1 MSAFD
6 EDIAADFIL
15 EAQEI
20 LDRLGEQLVALEQS
34 PQDNEQLNAVFRG
47 FHTLKG
53 GAGFLGV
60 HAMVELCHA
69 AEETL
74 GMARSGK
81 AVLQANHFD
90 AAQQSL
96 DWLQAMLDAVSGGTE
111 PQHAPPELIAMF
123 DVDAAPAPAAV
134 AAAPVDA
141 AAAIAAA
148 KSGSDMIDEDEFEAL
163 LDQLHGG
170 AAPGS
175 KPVGAAAAIAAAKS
189 GSDMIDEDE
198 FEALLDQLHGS
209 AAPGAKPVGAAAAI
223 AAAKSGSDMI
233 DEDEFEALLDQ
244 LHGGAAPGAKPVG
257 AAVAA
262 APKPAI
268 PKPAPVVPPRP
279 ASPPRPAAAPAAAAK
294 PAAAEA
300 EQTVR
305 VDTKRLDAIV
315 NLIGELVLS
324 RNRLKT
330 LRTRLKDEE
339 LDRAVS
345 TLDIATARLQS
356 AVMRTRMQPVGKVFS
371 RFPKVARDVARNL
384 KKEVELELVGAE
396 TELDRNL
403 VEALAD
409 PLVHLVRNAID
420 HGIEMPDLRE
430 AQGKQRSGHVR
441 LSAQQE
447 GDYVSIEI
455 QDDGAGIDPEKLRAK
470 AREKGLIDPEAAARL
485 SSEECL
491 HLVFLP
497 GFSTKQEVTDISG
510 RGVGMDVVQSRIRE
524 LSGQIQIQSELG
536 RGSRFL
542 IRVPLT
548 LAILPTLLVQ
558 AGQDIYALPLARVME
573 VLHAPRT
580 SLGWFDG
587 RAVLDRRSHT
597 LPLLDLRQWLDVE
610 PAPSTLMTIVVLQ
623 VGEARF
629 GLVVDQ
635 VRGREEV
642 VIKPLPKALRGLKG
656 YAGATLIGDGRMALI
671 LDVDGLR
678 NSQG

>member
-1 MSAFD
+1 MGAIAD
-6 EDIAADFIL
+6 DIAADFII

-20 LDRLGEQLVALEQS
+20 LDRLGEQLVSLEQAPRDS
-34 PQDNEQLNAVFRG
+34 DQLNAVFRG
-47 FHTLKG
+47 YHTLKG
-53 GAGFLGV
+53 GAGFLGIT
-60 HAMVELCHA
+60 AMVELCHA
-69 AEETL
+69 AEEAL
-74 GMARSGK
+74 GLARSGQ
-81 AVLQANHFD
+81 AALQPHHFD

-96 DWLQAMLDAVSGGTE
+96 DYLQAMLDAVSAGEE
-111 PQHAPPELIAMF
+111 PGHAPPDLVAQF
-123 DVDAAPAPAAV
+123 DVGSAPTHAAGTIAGNGDPDLISDDEFEALLDQLHGGGAPTAVPAKA
-134 AAAPVDA
+134 DD
-141 AAAIAAA
+141 
-148 KSGSDMIDEDEFEAL
+148 GLMGEDEFEAL

-170 AAPGS
+170 AVPGS
-175 KPVGAAAAIAAAKS
+175 NGLA
-189 GSDMIDEDE
+189 DTET
-198 FEALLDQLHGS
+198 
-209 AAPGAKPVGAAAAI
+209 APRGDLP
-223 AAAKSGSDMI
+223 
-233 DEDEFEALLDQ
+233 
-244 LHGGAAPGAKPVG
+244 PRR
-257 AAVAA
+257 AVAA
-262 APKPAI
+262 PA
-268 PKPAPVVPPRP
+268 PRP
-279 ASPPRPAAAPAAAAK
+279 AK
-294 PAAAEA
+294 PLAEA

-305 VDTKRLDAIV
+305 VDTRRLDAIV

-330 LRTRLKDEE
+330 LRVRLRDEE

-371 RFPKVARDVARNL
+371 RFPKVARDVARSL
-384 KKEVELELVGAE
+384 SKEVELELVGAE

-420 HGIEMPDLRE
+420 HGVEAPELRE
-430 AQGKQRSGHVR
+430 AQGKPRSGHVR

-447 GDYVSIEI
+447 GDYVSIEV

-485 SSEECL
+485 TSEECL

-497 GFSTKQEVTDISG
+497 GFSTKQQVTDISG

-536 RGSRFL
+536 RGSRFM

-558 AGQDIYALPLARVME
+558 AGEDVYALPLARVLE
-573 VLHAPRT
+573 VLHAPAT

-597 LPLLDLRQWLDVE
+597 LALVDLRQWLDVA
-610 PAPSTLMTIVVLQ
+610 PAPSQLLTIVVLQ
-623 VGEARF
+623 AGEARF

-642 VIKPLPKALRGLKG
+642 VIKPLPKALRGLRG

-678 NSQG
+678 TPQD

>member
-1 MSAFD
+1 MSAVSD
-6 EDIAADFIL
+6 DITADFII

-20 LDRLGEQLVALEQS
+20 LDRLGEQLVSLEQA
-34 PQDNEQLNAVFRG
+34 PQDGEQLNAVFRG
-47 FHTLKG
+47 YHTLKG

-60 HAMVELCHA
+60 TAMVELCHA
-69 AEETL
+69 AEEAL
-74 GMARSGK
+74 GAARAGQ
-81 AVLQANHFD
+81 AVLQAHHFD

-96 DWLQAMLDAVSGGTE
+96 DYLQSMLDAVSSGTE
-111 PQHAPPELIAMF
+111 PGYAPPDLIAQF
-123 DVDAAPAPAAV
+123 DVHGGTAAAPV
-134 AAAPVDA
+134 AAAPA
-141 AAAIAAA
+141 A
-148 KSGSDMIDEDEFEAL
+148 GSSDLITDDEFEAL

-170 AAPGS
+170 NAPTAVA
-175 KPVGAAAAIAAAKS
+175 PAKKADDGLIS
-189 GSDMIDEDE
+189 
-198 FEALLDQLHGS
+198 
-209 AAPGAKPVGAAAAI
+209 
-223 AAAKSGSDMI
+223 
-233 DEDEFEALLDQ
+233 EDEFEALLDQ
-244 LHGGAAPGAKPVG
+244 LHGGAAPGARP
-257 AAVAA
+257 AA
-262 APKPAI
+262 AP
-268 PKPAPVVPPRP
+268 APL
-279 ASPPRPAAAPAAAAK
+279 AAPRPAAAPAPAPKPAAK
-294 PAAAEA
+294 PLAEA
-300 EQTVR
+300 EHTVR

-330 LRTRLKDEE
+330 LRARLRDEE

-371 RFPKVARDVARNL
+371 RFPKVARDVARSL
-384 KKEVELELVGAE
+384 KKEVDLELIGAE

-420 HGIEMPDLRE
+420 HGVEMPDLRE
-430 AQGKQRSGHVR
+430 AQGKPRMGHVR

-447 GDYVSIEI
+447 GDYVSIEV

-497 GFSTKQEVTDISG
+497 GFSTKQQVTDISG

-558 AGQDIYALPLARVME
+558 AGEDVYALPLARVME
-573 VLHAPRT
+573 VLHAPGT

-597 LPLLDLRQWLDVE
+597 LPLVDLRQWLDVT
-610 PAPSTLMTIVVLQ
+610 PATSTLLTIVVLQ
-623 VGEARF
+623 AGEARF

-642 VIKPLPKALRGLKG
+642 VIKPLPKALRGLRG

-678 NSQG
+678 

>member
-1 MSAFD
+1 MSAVSD
-6 EDIAADFIL
+6 DITADFII

-20 LDRLGEQLVALEQS
+20 LDRLGEQLVSLEQA
-34 PQDNEQLNAVFRG
+34 PQDTEQLNAVFRG
-47 FHTLKG
+47 YHTLKG

-60 HAMVELCHA
+60 TAMVELCHA
-69 AEETL
+69 AEEAL
-74 GMARSGK
+74 GAARAGQ
-81 AVLQANHFD
+81 AMLQAHHFD

-96 DWLQAMLDAVSGGTE
+96 DYLQSMLDAVSSGTE
-111 PQHAPPELIAMF
+111 PGYAPPDLIAQF
-123 DVDAAPAPAAV
+123 DVHGGAVTAPA
-134 AAAPVDA
+134 AAAPVA
-141 AAAIAAA
+141 G
-148 KSGSDMIDEDEFEAL
+148 GSDLITDDEFEAL

-170 AAPGS
+170 NAPTAVA
-175 KPVGAAAAIAAAKS
+175 PAKKADDGLIS
-189 GSDMIDEDE
+189 
-198 FEALLDQLHGS
+198 
-209 AAPGAKPVGAAAAI
+209 
-223 AAAKSGSDMI
+223 
-233 DEDEFEALLDQ
+233 EDEFEALLDQ
-244 LHGGAAPGAKPVG
+244 LHGGAAPGAKP
-257 AAVAA
+257 AAAA
-262 APKPAI
+262 AP
-268 PKPAPVVPPRP
+268 API
-279 ASPPRPAAAPAAAAK
+279 AAPRPAAAPAPAAK
-294 PAAAEA
+294 PAAKPLAEA
-300 EQTVR
+300 EHTVR

-330 LRTRLKDEE
+330 LRARLRDEE

-371 RFPKVARDVARNL
+371 RFPKVARDVARSL
-384 KKEVELELVGAE
+384 KKEVDLELIGAE

-420 HGIEMPDLRE
+420 HGVEMPDLRE
-430 AQGKQRSGHVR
+430 AQGKPRMGHVR

-447 GDYVSIEI
+447 GDYVSIEV

-497 GFSTKQEVTDISG
+497 GFSTKQQVTDISG

-558 AGQDIYALPLARVME
+558 AGEDVYALPLARVME

-597 LPLLDLRQWLDVE
+597 LPLVDLRQWLDVT
-610 PAPSTLMTIVVLQ
+610 PAASTLLTIVVLQ
-623 VGEARF
+623 AGEARF

-642 VIKPLPKALRGLKG
+642 VIKPLPKALRGLRG

-678 NSQG
+678 SPHD

>member
-1 MSAFD
+1 MSAVSD
-6 EDIAADFIL
+6 DITADFII

-20 LDRLGEQLVALEQS
+20 LDRLGEQLVSLEQA
-34 PQDNEQLNAVFRG
+34 PQDSDQLNAVFRG
-47 FHTLKG
+47 YHTLKG

-60 HAMVELCHA
+60 TAMVELCHA
-69 AEETL
+69 AEEAL
-74 GMARSGK
+74 GAARAGQ
-81 AVLQANHFD
+81 AVLQAHHFD

-96 DWLQAMLDAVSGGTE
+96 DYLQSMLDAVSSGTE
-111 PQHAPPELIAMF
+111 PGYAPPDLIAQF
-123 DVDAAPAPAAV
+123 DVHGGAVAAPAA
-134 AAAPVDA
+134 AAAPTA
-141 AAAIAAA
+141 G
-148 KSGSDMIDEDEFEAL
+148 GSDLITDDEFEAL

-170 AAPGS
+170 NAPTAVA
-175 KPVGAAAAIAAAKS
+175 PAKKADDGLIS
-189 GSDMIDEDE
+189 
-198 FEALLDQLHGS
+198 
-209 AAPGAKPVGAAAAI
+209 
-223 AAAKSGSDMI
+223 
-233 DEDEFEALLDQ
+233 EDEFEALLDQ
-244 LHGGAAPGAKPVG
+244 LHGGAAPGAKP
-257 AAVAA
+257 AAVVAPAPIA
-262 APKPAI
+262 APRPVAA
-268 PKPAPVVPPRP
+268 PAPV
-279 ASPPRPAAAPAAAAK
+279 AK
-294 PAAAEA
+294 PAAKPLAEA
-300 EQTVR
+300 EHTVR

-330 LRTRLKDEE
+330 LRARLRDEE

-371 RFPKVARDVARNL
+371 RFPKVARDVARSL
-384 KKEVELELVGAE
+384 KKEVDLELIGAE

-420 HGIEMPDLRE
+420 HGVEMPDLRE
-430 AQGKQRSGHVR
+430 AQGKPRMGHVR

-447 GDYVSIEI
+447 GDYVSIEV

-497 GFSTKQEVTDISG
+497 GFSTKQQVTDISG

-558 AGQDIYALPLARVME
+558 AGEDVYALPLARVME

-597 LPLLDLRQWLDVE
+597 LPLVDLRQWLDVT
-610 PAPSTLMTIVVLQ
+610 PAASPLLTIVVLQ
-623 VGEARF
+623 AGEARF

-642 VIKPLPKALRGLKG
+642 VIKPLPKALRGLRG

-678 NSQG
+678 

>member
-1 MSAFD
+1 MSAVSD
-6 EDIAADFIL
+6 DITADFII

-20 LDRLGEQLVALEQS
+20 LDRLGEQLVSLEQA
-34 PQDNEQLNAVFRG
+34 PQDSDQLNAVFRG
-47 FHTLKG
+47 YHTLKG

-60 HAMVELCHA
+60 TAMVELCHA
-69 AEETL
+69 AEEAL
-74 GMARSGK
+74 GAARAGQ
-81 AVLQANHFD
+81 AVLQAHHFD

-96 DWLQAMLDAVSGGTE
+96 DYLQSMLDAVSSGTE
-111 PQHAPPELIAMF
+111 PGYAPPDLIAQF
-123 DVDAAPAPAAV
+123 DVHGGAVAAPA
-134 AAAPVDA
+134 AAAPTA
-141 AAAIAAA
+141 G
-148 KSGSDMIDEDEFEAL
+148 GSDLITDDEFEALLDQLHGGNAPTAVAPAKKADDGLISEDEFEAL

-170 AAPGS
+170 AAPGT
-175 KPVGAAAAIAAAKS
+175 KPAAVVAPAPIAA
-189 GSDMIDEDE
+189 
-198 FEALLDQLHGS
+198 
-209 AAPGAKPVGAAAAI
+209 
-223 AAAKSGSDMI
+223 
-233 DEDEFEALLDQ
+233 
-244 LHGGAAPGAKPVG
+244 
-257 AAVAA
+257 
-262 APKPAI
+262 
-268 PKPAPVVPPRP
+268 PRP
-279 ASPPRPAAAPAAAAK
+279 VAAPAPAAK
-294 PAAAEA
+294 PAAKPLAEA
-300 EQTVR
+300 EHTVR

-330 LRTRLKDEE
+330 LRARLRDEE

-371 RFPKVARDVARNL
+371 RFPKVARDVARSL
-384 KKEVELELVGAE
+384 KKEVDLELIGAE

-420 HGIEMPDLRE
+420 HGVEMPDLRE
-430 AQGKQRSGHVR
+430 AQGKPRMGHVR

-447 GDYVSIEI
+447 GDYVSIEV

-497 GFSTKQEVTDISG
+497 GFSTKQQVTDISG

-558 AGQDIYALPLARVME
+558 AGEDVYALPLARVME

-597 LPLLDLRQWLDVE
+597 LPLVDLRQWLDVT
-610 PAPSTLMTIVVLQ
+610 PAASPLLTIVVLQ
-623 VGEARF
+623 AGEARF

-642 VIKPLPKALRGLKG
+642 VIKPLPKALRGLRG

-678 NSQG
+678 

>member
-1 MSAFD
+1 MSAVAD
-6 EDIAADFIL
+6 DITADFII

-20 LDRLGEQLVALEQS
+20 LDRLGEQLVSLEQA
-34 PQDNEQLNAVFRG
+34 PQDNDQLNAVFRG
-47 FHTLKG
+47 YHTLKG
-53 GAGFLGV
+53 GAGFLGIT
-60 HAMVELCHA
+60 AMVELCHA
-69 AEETL
+69 AEEAL
-74 GMARSGK
+74 GAARAGQ
-81 AVLQANHFD
+81 AVLQAHHFD

-96 DWLQAMLDAVSGGTE
+96 DYLQSMLDAVSAGTE
-111 PQHAPPELIAMF
+111 PGYAPPELIAQF
-123 DVDAAPAPAAV
+123 DVHGGASPASN
-134 AAAPVDA
+134 A
-141 AAAIAAA
+141 AAAATPAAA
-148 KSGSDMIDEDEFEAL
+148 GSDLITDDEFEALLDQLHGGSAPTAVAPPKKADDGLISEDEFEAL

-170 AAPGS
+170 A
-175 KPVGAAAAIAAAKS
+175 V
-189 GSDMIDEDE
+189 
-198 FEALLDQLHGS
+198 
-209 AAPGAKPVGAAAAI
+209 PGAKPV
-223 AAAKSGSDMI
+223 
-233 DEDEFEALLDQ
+233 
-244 LHGGAAPGAKPVG
+244 
-257 AAVAA
+257 
-262 APKPAI
+262 
-268 PKPAPVVPPRP
+268 
-279 ASPPRPAAAPAAAAK
+279 AAAPAPAPAPRAAAK
-294 PAAAEA
+294 PAANKPVAEA
-300 EQTVR
+300 EHTVR

-330 LRTRLKDEE
+330 LRTRLRDEE

-371 RFPKVARDVARNL
+371 RFPKVARDVARSL
-384 KKEVELELVGAE
+384 QKEVDLELIGAE

-420 HGIEMPDLRE
+420 HGVEMPDLRE
-430 AQGKQRSGHVR
+430 AQGKPRMGHVR

-447 GDYVSIEI
+447 GDYVSIEV

-497 GFSTKQEVTDISG
+497 GFSTKQQVTDISG

-558 AGQDIYALPLARVME
+558 AGEDIYALPLARVME

-597 LPLLDLRQWLDVE
+597 LPLVDLRQWLDVT
-610 PAPSTLMTIVVLQ
+610 PAASPLLTIVVLQ
-623 VGEARF
+623 AGEARF

-642 VIKPLPKALRGLKG
+642 VIKPLPKALRGLRG

-678 NSQG
+678 

>member
-1 MSAFD
+1 MSAVSD
-6 EDIAADFIL
+6 DITADFII

-20 LDRLGEQLVALEQS
+20 LDRLGEQLVSLEQA
-34 PQDNEQLNAVFRG
+34 PQDADQLNAVFRG
-47 FHTLKG
+47 YHTLKG
-53 GAGFLGV
+53 GAGFLGIT
-60 HAMVELCHA
+60 AMVELCHA
-69 AEETL
+69 AEEAL
-74 GMARSGK
+74 GAVRAGQ
-81 AVLQANHFD
+81 AVLQPHHFD

-96 DWLQAMLDAVSGGTE
+96 DYLQSMLDAVSSGNE
-111 PQHAPPELIAMF
+111 PGYAPPDLIAQF
-123 DVDAAPAPAAV
+123 DVHGAAAPAAAAPAAPAPAAG
-134 AAAPVDA
+134 DL
-141 AAAIAAA
+141 IT
-148 KSGSDMIDEDEFEAL
+148 D
-163 LDQLHGG
+163 
-170 AAPGS
+170 
-175 KPVGAAAAIAAAKS
+175 
-189 GSDMIDEDE
+189 DE

-209 AAPGAKPVGAAAAI
+209 NAPTAVATPAKADDGLI
-223 AAAKSGSDMI
+223 S
-233 DEDEFEALLDQ
+233 EDEFEALLDQ
-244 LHGGAAPGAKPVG
+244 LHGGAAPGAKPV
-257 AAVAA
+257 AA
-262 APKPAI
+262 
-268 PKPAPVVPPRP
+268 
-279 ASPPRPAAAPAAAAK
+279 PAAAPALPAPRPAAAAAK
-294 PAAAEA
+294 PAANKPVAEA
-300 EQTVR
+300 EHTVR

-330 LRTRLKDEE
+330 LRARLRDEE

-371 RFPKVARDVARNL
+371 RFPKVARDVARSL
-384 KKEVELELVGAE
+384 KKEVDLELVGAE

-420 HGIEMPDLRE
+420 HGVEMPDLRE
-430 AQGKQRSGHVR
+430 AQGKPRMGHVR

-447 GDYVSIEI
+447 GDYVSIEV

-497 GFSTKQEVTDISG
+497 GFSTKQQVTDISG

-558 AGQDIYALPLARVME
+558 AGEDVYALPLARVME

-597 LPLLDLRQWLDVE
+597 LPLVDLRQWLDVT
-610 PAPSTLMTIVVLQ
+610 PAASALLTIVVLQ
-623 VGEARF
+623 AGEARF

-642 VIKPLPKALRGLKG
+642 VIKPLPKALRGLRG
-656 YAGATLIGDGRMALI
+656 YAGATLIG
-671 LDVDGLR
+671 
-678 NSQG
+678 

>member
-1 MSAFD
+1 MSAFAD
-6 EDIAADFIL
+6 DIAADFIL

-20 LDRLGEQLVALEQS
+20 LDRLGEQLVTLEQS
-34 PQDNEQLNAVFRG
+34 PQDADQLNAVFRG

-53 GAGFLGV
+53 GAGFL
-60 HAMVELCHA
+60 AITPMVELCHA
-69 AEETL
+69 AEEAL
-74 GMARSGK
+74 GTARAGK
-81 AVLQANHFD
+81 AELQAQHFD

-96 DWLQAMLDAVSGGTE
+96 DWLQSMLDAVSSGTD
-111 PQHAPPELIAMF
+111 PVHAPPALIAQF
-123 DVDAAPAPAAV
+123 DMDTAPAQV
-134 AAAPVDA
+134 AAPVA
-141 AAAIAAA
+141 LPA
-148 KSGSDMIDEDEFEAL
+148 SDDGLIN
-163 LDQLHGG
+163 
-170 AAPGS
+170 
-175 KPVGAAAAIAAAKS
+175 
-189 GSDMIDEDE
+189 EDE

-209 AAPGAKPVGAAAAI
+209 AAPGATPTKPADDLI
-223 AAAKSGSDMI
+223 S
-233 DEDEFEALLDQ
+233 EDEFEALLDT
-244 LHGGAAPGAKPVG
+244 LHGGAAPGAKT
-257 AAVAA
+257 
-262 APKPAI
+262 
-268 PKPAPVVPPRP
+268 
-279 ASPPRPAAAPAAAAK
+279 PAAAPAPRAPSPPAPPRPAPTAPKPVAAK
-294 PAAAEA
+294 AAEP
-300 EQTVR
+300 EHTVR

-315 NLIGELVLS
+315 NLIGELVLA

-371 RFPKVARDVARNL
+371 RFPKVARDVARSL
-384 KKEVELELVGAE
+384 QKEVDLELVGAD

-420 HGIEMPDLRE
+420 HGVEAPDLRE
-430 AQGKQRSGHVR
+430 AQGKPRMGRVR

-447 GDYVSIEI
+447 GDYVSIEV
-455 QDDGAGIDPEKLRAK
+455 QDDGAGIDPERLRAK
-470 AREKGLIDPEAAARL
+470 ARDKGLIDPEAAARL
-485 SSEECL
+485 TSEECL

-497 GFSTKQEVTDISG
+497 GFSTKQQVTDISG

-558 AGQDIYALPLARVME
+558 AGEDVYALPLARVME
-573 VLHAPRT
+573 VLHAPAT

-587 RAVLDRRSHT
+587 RAVLDRKTHT
-597 LPLLDLRQWLDVE
+597 LALIDLRNWLGVT
-610 PAPSTLMTIVVLQ
+610 PAPSTLLTIVVLQ
-623 VGEARF
+623 MGETRF

-642 VIKPLPKALRGLKG
+642 VIKPLPRALRGLNG

-678 NSQG
+678 GGQD

>member
-1 MSAFD
+1 MSAVPD
-6 EDIAADFIL
+6 DIAADFIL

-20 LDRLGEQLVALEQS
+20 LDRLGEQLVSLEQS
-34 PQDNEQLNAVFRG
+34 PQDTDQLNAVFRG

-53 GAGFLGV
+53 GAGFLGIQ
-60 HAMVELCHA
+60 AMVELCHA

-74 GMARSGK
+74 GMARSGQ
-81 AVLQANHFD
+81 ATLQAHHFD
-90 AAQQSL
+90 AGQQSL
-96 DWLQAMLDAVSGGTE
+96 DYLQSMLDSVSAGTE
-111 PQHAPPELIAMF
+111 PGYAPPELIAQF
-123 DVDAAPAPAAV
+123 DVNGPATPAPVAAPAGNGEL
-134 AAAPVDA
+134 
-141 AAAIAAA
+141 IT
-148 KSGSDMIDEDEFEAL
+148 EDEFEAL

-170 AAPGS
+170 AAPTAVA
-175 KPVGAAAAIAAAKS
+175 KAADGLI
-189 GSDMIDEDE
+189 G
-198 FEALLDQLHGS
+198 
-209 AAPGAKPVGAAAAI
+209 
-223 AAAKSGSDMI
+223 
-233 DEDEFEALLDQ
+233 EDEFEALLDQ
-244 LHGGAAPGAKPVG
+244 LHGGAAPGAQPV

-262 APKPAI
+262 
-268 PKPAPVVPPRP
+268 PAPRAP
-279 ASPPRPAAAPAAAAK
+279 AAPAPAAAK
-294 PAAAEA
+294 PAANKPVAEA
-300 EQTVR
+300 EHTVR

-330 LRTRLKDEE
+330 LRARLHDEE

-371 RFPKVARDVARNL
+371 RFPKVARDVARSL
-384 KKEVELELVGAE
+384 KKEVDLELVGAE

-420 HGIEMPDLRE
+420 HGVEMPDLRE
-430 AQGKQRSGHVR
+430 AQGKPRGGHVR

-447 GDYVSIEI
+447 GDYVSIEV
-455 QDDGAGIDPEKLRAK
+455 QDDGAGIDPERLRAK

-485 SSEECL
+485 TSEECL

-497 GFSTKQEVTDISG
+497 GFSTKQQVTDISG

-536 RGSRFL
+536 RGSRFM

-558 AGQDIYALPLARVME
+558 AGEDVYALPLARVME
-573 VLHAPRT
+573 VLHAPNT

-587 RAVLDRRSHT
+587 RAVLDRKSHT
-597 LPLLDLRQWLDVE
+597 LPLVDLRHWLEVDPV
-610 PAPSTLMTIVVLQ
+610 PSPLLTIVVLQ
-623 VGEARF
+623 AGEARF

-642 VIKPLPKALRGLKG
+642 VIKPLPKALRGLRG
-656 YAGATLIGDGRMALI
+656 YAGATLIGDGRMSLI

-678 NSQG
+678 

>member
-1 MSAFD
+1 MSAVPD
-6 EDIAADFIL
+6 DIAADFIL

-20 LDRLGEQLVALEQS
+20 LDRLGEQLVSLEQS
-34 PQDNEQLNAVFRG
+34 PQDSDQLNAVFRG

-53 GAGFLGV
+53 GAGFLGIQ
-60 HAMVELCHA
+60 AMVELCHA

-81 AVLQANHFD
+81 ATLQAHHFD

-96 DWLQAMLDAVSGGTE
+96 DYLQSMLDSVSAGTE
-111 PQHAPPELIAMF
+111 PGYAPPELIAQF
-123 DVDAAPAPAAV
+123 DVNGPATPAAAAAPATGELISEDEFEALLDTLHGGAAPAAV
-134 AAAPVDA
+134 ARKADDGL
-141 AAAIAAA
+141 I
-148 KSGSDMIDEDEFEAL
+148 GEDEFEAL

-170 AAPGS
+170 A
-175 KPVGAAAAIAAAKS
+175 V
-189 GSDMIDEDE
+189 
-198 FEALLDQLHGS
+198 
-209 AAPGAKPVGAAAAI
+209 PGAKP
-223 AAAKSGSDMI
+223 
-233 DEDEFEALLDQ
+233 
-244 LHGGAAPGAKPVG
+244 
-257 AAVAA
+257 AVAA
-262 APKPAI
+262 AP
-268 PKPAPVVPPRP
+268 PPR
-279 ASPPRPAAAPAAAAK
+279 APAAPPAK
-294 PAAAEA
+294 PAANKPVAEA
-300 EQTVR
+300 EHTVR

-330 LRTRLKDEE
+330 LRARLHDEE

-420 HGIEMPDLRE
+420 HGVETPDLRE
-430 AQGKQRSGHVR
+430 AQGKPRSGHVR

-447 GDYVSIEI
+447 GDYVSIEV
-455 QDDGAGIDPEKLRAK
+455 QDDGAGIDPERLRQK

-485 SSEECL
+485 TSEECL

-536 RGSRFL
+536 RGSRFM

-558 AGQDIYALPLARVME
+558 AGEDVYALPLARVME
-573 VLHAPRT
+573 VLHAPNT

-587 RAVLDRRSHT
+587 RAVLDRKSHT
-597 LPLLDLRQWLDVE
+597 LPLVDLRHWLAVA
-610 PAPSTLMTIVVLQ
+610 PAASSLLTIVVLQ
-623 VGEARF
+623 AGEARF

-642 VIKPLPKALRGLKG
+642 VIKPLPKALRGLRG
-656 YAGATLIGDGRMALI
+656 YAGATLIGDGRMSLI

-678 NSQG
+678 

>member
-1 MSAFD
+1 MSAVSD
-6 EDIAADFIL
+6 DITADFII

-20 LDRLGEQLVALEQS
+20 LDRLGEQLVSLEQA
-34 PQDNEQLNAVFRG
+34 PQDGEQLNAVFRG
-47 FHTLKG
+47 YHTLKG

-60 HAMVELCHA
+60 TAMVELCHA
-69 AEETL
+69 AEEAL
-74 GMARSGK
+74 GAARAGQ
-81 AVLQANHFD
+81 AVLQAHHFD

-96 DWLQAMLDAVSGGTE
+96 DYLQSMLDAVSSGTE
-111 PQHAPPELIAMF
+111 PGYAPPDLIAQF
-123 DVDAAPAPAAV
+123 DVNGGTAAAPV
-134 AAAPVDA
+134 AAAPA
-141 AAAIAAA
+141 A
-148 KSGSDMIDEDEFEAL
+148 GSSDLITDDEFEAL

-170 AAPGS
+170 NAPTAVA
-175 KPVGAAAAIAAAKS
+175 PAKKADDGLIS
-189 GSDMIDEDE
+189 
-198 FEALLDQLHGS
+198 
-209 AAPGAKPVGAAAAI
+209 
-223 AAAKSGSDMI
+223 
-233 DEDEFEALLDQ
+233 EDEFEALLDQ
-244 LHGGAAPGAKPVG
+244 LHGGAAPGAKP
-257 AAVAA
+257 AA
-262 APKPAI
+262 ALA
-268 PKPAPVVPPRP
+268 PAPL
-279 ASPPRPAAAPAAAAK
+279 AAPRPAAAPPPAPKPAAK
-294 PAAAEA
+294 PLAEA
-300 EQTVR
+300 EHTVR

-330 LRTRLKDEE
+330 LRARLRDEE

-371 RFPKVARDVARNL
+371 RFPKVARDVARSL
-384 KKEVELELVGAE
+384 KKEVDLELIGAE

-420 HGIEMPDLRE
+420 HGVEMPDLRE
-430 AQGKQRSGHVR
+430 AQGKPRMGHVR

-447 GDYVSIEI
+447 GDYVSIEV

-497 GFSTKQEVTDISG
+497 GFSTKQQVTDISG

-558 AGQDIYALPLARVME
+558 AGEDVYALPLARVME
-573 VLHAPRT
+573 VLHAPGT

-597 LPLLDLRQWLDVE
+597 LPLVDLRQWLDVT
-610 PAPSTLMTIVVLQ
+610 PATSTLLTIVVLQ
-623 VGEARF
+623 AGEARF

-642 VIKPLPKALRGLKG
+642 VIKPLPKALRGLRG

-678 NSQG
+678 

>member
-1 MSAFD
+1 MSAVSD
-6 EDIAADFIL
+6 DITADFII

-20 LDRLGEQLVALEQS
+20 LDRLGEQLVSLEQA
-34 PQDNEQLNAVFRG
+34 PQDTEQLNAVFRG
-47 FHTLKG
+47 YHTLKG

-60 HAMVELCHA
+60 TAMVELCHA
-69 AEETL
+69 AEEAL
-74 GMARSGK
+74 GIARAGQ
-81 AVLQANHFD
+81 AVLQAHHFD

-96 DWLQAMLDAVSGGTE
+96 DYLQSMLDAVSSGTE
-111 PQHAPPELIAMF
+111 PGYAPPDLIAQF
-123 DVDAAPAPAAV
+123 DMNGGTAAPVAAAAPAAA
-134 AAAPVDA
+134 
-141 AAAIAAA
+141 
-148 KSGSDMIDEDEFEAL
+148 GSDLITDDEFEAL

-170 AAPGS
+170 NAPTA
-175 KPVGAAAAIAAAKS
+175 V
-189 GSDMIDEDE
+189 
-198 FEALLDQLHGS
+198 
-209 AAPGAKPVGAAAAI
+209 APARKADDGLI
-223 AAAKSGSDMI
+223 S
-233 DEDEFEALLDQ
+233 EDEFEALLDQ
-244 LHGGAAPGAKPVG
+244 LHGGAAPGAKP
-257 AAVAA
+257 AATV
-262 APKPAI
+262 
-268 PKPAPVVPPRP
+268 
-279 ASPPRPAAAPAAAAK
+279 AAAPAAAPRPAPAPAPAAK
-294 PAAAEA
+294 PAAKPMAEA
-300 EQTVR
+300 EHTVR

-330 LRTRLKDEE
+330 LRARLRDEE

-356 AVMRTRMQPVGKVFS
+356 AVLRTRMQPVGKVFS
-371 RFPKVARDVARNL
+371 RFPKVARDVARSL
-384 KKEVELELVGAE
+384 KKEVDLELVGAE

-420 HGIEMPDLRE
+420 HGVEMPDLRE
-430 AQGKQRSGHVR
+430 AQGKPRMGHVR

-447 GDYVSIEI
+447 GDYVSIEV

-497 GFSTKQEVTDISG
+497 GFSTKQQVTDISG

-558 AGQDIYALPLARVME
+558 AGEDVYALPLARVME

-597 LPLLDLRQWLDVE
+597 LPLVDLRQWLDVT
-610 PAPSTLMTIVVLQ
+610 PAASTLLTIVVLQ
-623 VGEARF
+623 AGEARF

-642 VIKPLPKALRGLKG
+642 VIKPLPKALRGLRG

-671 LDVDGLR
+671 LDVDGIR
-678 NSQG
+678 

>member
-1 MSAFD
+1 MSAVSD
-6 EDIAADFIL
+6 DITADFII

-20 LDRLGEQLVALEQS
+20 LDRLGEQLVSLEQA
-34 PQDNEQLNAVFRG
+34 PQDGDQLNAVFRG
-47 FHTLKG
+47 YHTLKG

-60 HAMVELCHA
+60 TAMVELCHA
-69 AEETL
+69 AEEAL
-74 GMARSGK
+74 GAARAGQ
-81 AVLQANHFD
+81 AVLQAHHFD

-96 DWLQAMLDAVSGGTE
+96 DYLQSMLDAVSSGTE
-111 PQHAPPELIAMF
+111 PGYAPPELIAQF
-123 DVDAAPAPAAV
+123 DVHGGATAPAAAAAPATGGSDLITDDEFEALLDQLHGGNAPTAV
-134 AAAPVDA
+134 AP
-141 AAAIAAA
+141 A
-148 KSGSDMIDEDEFEAL
+148 KKADDGLISEDEFEAL

-170 AAPGS
+170 AAPGT
-175 KPVGAAAAIAAAKS
+175 KPVAAVP
-189 GSDMIDEDE
+189 
-198 FEALLDQLHGS
+198 
-209 AAPGAKPVGAAAAI
+209 AAP
-223 AAAKSGSDMI
+223 
-233 DEDEFEALLDQ
+233 
-244 LHGGAAPGAKPVG
+244 
-257 AAVAA
+257 
-262 APKPAI
+262 PA
-268 PKPAPVVPPRP
+268 
-279 ASPPRPAAAPAAAAK
+279 PRPAAPAPAPAAKPPAK
-294 PAAAEA
+294 PLAEA
-300 EQTVR
+300 EHTVR

-330 LRTRLKDEE
+330 LRARLRDEE

-371 RFPKVARDVARNL
+371 RFPKVARDVARSL
-384 KKEVELELVGAE
+384 KKEVDLELIGAE

-420 HGIEMPDLRE
+420 HGVETPELRE
-430 AQGKQRSGHVR
+430 AQGKPRMGHVR

-447 GDYVSIEI
+447 GDYVSIEV

-497 GFSTKQEVTDISG
+497 GFSTKQQVTDISG

-558 AGQDIYALPLARVME
+558 AGEDVYALPLARVME

-597 LPLLDLRQWLDVE
+597 LALVDLRQWLDVT
-610 PAPSTLMTIVVLQ
+610 PAASPLLTIVVLQ
-623 VGEARF
+623 AGEARF

-642 VIKPLPKALRGLKG
+642 VIKPLPKALRGLAG

-678 NSQG
+678 

>member
-1 MSAFD
+1 MSAFAD
-6 EDIAADFIL
+6 DIAADFIL

-20 LDRLGEQLVALEQS
+20 LDRLGEQLVTLEQAPHDS
-34 PQDNEQLNAVFRG
+34 EQLNAVFRG

-53 GAGFLGV
+53 GAGFLAI
-60 HAMVELCHA
+60 HPMVELCHA

-74 GMARSGK
+74 GMARAGK
-81 AVLQANHFD
+81 AELLAHHFD

-96 DWLQAMLDAVSGGTE
+96 DWLQAMLDAVSSGTD
-111 PQHAPPELIAMF
+111 PEH
-123 DVDAAPAPAAV
+123 APAALIAQFDVGTAPVV
-134 AAAPVDA
+134 AAAPVA
-141 AAAIAAA
+141 AAASDSELISEDEFEALLNELHGSGTPGAQPITA
-148 KSGSDMIDEDEFEAL
+148 KADDGLIDEDEFEAL
-163 LDQLHGG
+163 LD
-170 AAPGS
+170 
-175 KPVGAAAAIAAAKS
+175 K
-189 GSDMIDEDE
+189 
-198 FEALLDQLHGS
+198 
-209 AAPGAKPVGAAAAI
+209 
-223 AAAKSGSDMI
+223 
-233 DEDEFEALLDQ
+233 
-244 LHGGAAPGAKPVG
+244 LHGGAAPGAVALQAAPAVTPAPAPIAAPPR
-257 AAVAA
+257 AAV
-262 APKPAI
+262 PA
-268 PKPAPVVPPRP
+268 RP
-279 ASPPRPAAAPAAAAK
+279 AAAAAK
-294 PAAAEA
+294 PAAAKAA
-300 EQTVR
+300 EPEHTVR

-315 NLIGELVLS
+315 NLIGELVLA

-371 RFPKVARDVARNL
+371 RFPKVARDVARSL
-384 KKEVELELVGAE
+384 QKEVDLELIGAD

-420 HGIEMPDLRE
+420 HGVESPELRE
-430 AQGKQRSGHVR
+430 AQGKPRMGRVR

-447 GDYVSIEI
+447 GDYVSIEV
-455 QDDGAGIDPEKLRAK
+455 QDDGAGIDPERLRAK
-470 AREKGLIDPEAAARL
+470 ARDKGLIDPEAAARL
-485 SSEECL
+485 TSEECL

-558 AGQDIYALPLARVME
+558 AGEDVYALPLARVME
-573 VLHAPRT
+573 VLHAPAT

-587 RAVLDRRSHT
+587 RAVLDRKSHT
-597 LPLLDLRQWLDVE
+597 LALLDLRQWLGVS
-610 PAPSTLMTIVVLQ
+610 PAPSTLLTIVVLQ
-623 VGEARF
+623 MGEARF

-642 VIKPLPKALRGLKG
+642 VIKPLPRALRGLNG

-678 NSQG
+678 GGQG

>member
-1 MSAFD
+1 MSAVSD
-6 EDIAADFIL
+6 DITADFII

-20 LDRLGEQLVALEQS
+20 LDRLGEQLVSLEQA
-34 PQDNEQLNAVFRG
+34 PQDTEQLNAVFRG
-47 FHTLKG
+47 YHTLKG

-60 HAMVELCHA
+60 TAMVELCHA
-69 AEETL
+69 AEEAL
-74 GMARSGK
+74 GAARAGQ
-81 AVLQANHFD
+81 AVLQAHHFD

-96 DWLQAMLDAVSGGTE
+96 DYLQSMLDAVSSGTE
-111 PQHAPPELIAMF
+111 PGYAPPDLIAQF
-123 DVDAAPAPAAV
+123 DVHGGAAAPAAA
-134 AAAPVDA
+134 AAAPA
-141 AAAIAAA
+141 AGAGDLIT
-148 KSGSDMIDEDEFEAL
+148 DDEFEAL

-170 AAPGS
+170 NAPTAVA
-175 KPVGAAAAIAAAKS
+175 PAKKADDGLIS
-189 GSDMIDEDE
+189 
-198 FEALLDQLHGS
+198 
-209 AAPGAKPVGAAAAI
+209 
-223 AAAKSGSDMI
+223 
-233 DEDEFEALLDQ
+233 EDEFEALLDQ
-244 LHGGAAPGAKPVG
+244 LHGGAAPGA
-257 AAVAA
+257 
-262 APKPAI
+262 
-268 PKPAPVVPPRP
+268 
-279 ASPPRPAAAPAAAAK
+279 RPAAAVAPAPIAAPRPANAPAPVAK
-294 PAAAEA
+294 PAAKPLAEA
-300 EQTVR
+300 EHTVR

-330 LRTRLKDEE
+330 LRARLRDEE

-371 RFPKVARDVARNL
+371 RFPKVARDVARSL
-384 KKEVELELVGAE
+384 KKEVDLELIGAE

-420 HGIEMPDLRE
+420 HGVEMPDLRE
-430 AQGKQRSGHVR
+430 AQGKPRMGHVR

-447 GDYVSIEI
+447 GDYVSIEV

-497 GFSTKQEVTDISG
+497 GFSTKQQVTDISG

-524 LSGQIQIQSELG
+524 LSGQIQVQSELG

-558 AGQDIYALPLARVME
+558 AGEDVYALPLARVME

-597 LPLLDLRQWLDVE
+597 LPLVDLRQWLDVT
-610 PAPSTLMTIVVLQ
+610 PAASTLLTIVVLQ
-623 VGEARF
+623 AGEARF

-642 VIKPLPKALRGLKG
+642 VIKPLPKALRGLRG

-678 NSQG
+678 SPHD

>member
-1 MSAFD
+1 MSAFAD
-6 EDIAADFIL
+6 DIAADFIL

-20 LDRLGEQLVALEQS
+20 LDRLGEQLVTLEQAPHDS
-34 PQDNEQLNAVFRG
+34 DQLNAVFRG

-53 GAGFLGV
+53 GAGFL
-60 HAMVELCHA
+60 AITPMVELCHA

-74 GMARSGK
+74 GMARAGK
-81 AVLQANHFD
+81 AELLAHHFD

-96 DWLQAMLDAVSGGTE
+96 DWRQAMLDAVSSGTDPE
-111 PQHAPPELIAMF
+111 HAPAALIAQF
-123 DVDAAPAPAAV
+123 DVGTAAAV
-134 AAAPVDA
+134 AAPQPTAVAVNAGDSDLISEDEFEALLNELHGSGTPGA
-141 AAAIAAA
+141 QPIAASKA
-148 KSGSDMIDEDEFEAL
+148 GDDLIDEDEFEAL
-163 LDQLHGG
+163 LD
-170 AAPGS
+170 
-175 KPVGAAAAIAAAKS
+175 K
-189 GSDMIDEDE
+189 
-198 FEALLDQLHGS
+198 
-209 AAPGAKPVGAAAAI
+209 
-223 AAAKSGSDMI
+223 
-233 DEDEFEALLDQ
+233 
-244 LHGGAAPGAKPVG
+244 LHGGAAPGAVAVQPI
-257 AAVAA
+257 AATP
-262 APKPAI
+262 PK
-268 PKPAPVVPPRP
+268 PKPAPATPARP
-279 ASPPRPAAAPAAAAK
+279 APAAAK
-294 PAAAEA
+294 PAAAKAA
-300 EQTVR
+300 EPEHTVR

-315 NLIGELVLS
+315 NLIGELVLA

-371 RFPKVARDVARNL
+371 RFPKVARDVARSL
-384 KKEVELELVGAE
+384 QKEVDLELIGAD

-420 HGIEMPDLRE
+420 HGVESPELRE
-430 AQGKQRSGHVR
+430 AQGKPRMGRVR

-447 GDYVSIEI
+447 GDYVSIEV
-455 QDDGAGIDPEKLRAK
+455 QDDGAGIDPERLRAK
-470 AREKGLIDPEAAARL
+470 ARDKGLLDPEAAARL
-485 SSEECL
+485 TSEECL

-558 AGQDIYALPLARVME
+558 AGEDVYALPLARVME
-573 VLHAPRT
+573 VLHAPAT

-587 RAVLDRRSHT
+587 RAVLDRKSHT
-597 LPLLDLRQWLDVE
+597 LALLDLRQWLGIT
-610 PAPSTLMTIVVLQ
+610 PAPSTLLTIVVLQ
-623 VGEARF
+623 MGEARF

-642 VIKPLPKALRGLKG
+642 VIKPLPRALRGLNG

-678 NSQG
+678 GVQG

>member
-1 MSAFD
+1 MSAVSD
-6 EDIAADFIL
+6 DITADFII

-20 LDRLGEQLVALEQS
+20 LDRLGEQLVSLEQA
-34 PQDNEQLNAVFRG
+34 PQDSDQLNAVFRG
-47 FHTLKG
+47 YHTLKG

-60 HAMVELCHA
+60 TAMVELCHA
-69 AEETL
+69 AEEAL
-74 GMARSGK
+74 GAARAGQ
-81 AVLQANHFD
+81 AVLQAHHFD

-96 DWLQAMLDAVSGGTE
+96 DYLQSMLDAVSSGTE
-111 PQHAPPELIAMF
+111 PGYAPPDLIAQF
-123 DVDAAPAPAAV
+123 DVHGGAVAAPAA
-134 AAAPVDA
+134 AAAPTA
-141 AAAIAAA
+141 G
-148 KSGSDMIDEDEFEAL
+148 GSDLITDDEFEALLDQLHGGNAPTAVAPANKADDGLISEDEFEAL

-170 AAPGS
+170 AAPGT
-175 KPVGAAAAIAAAKS
+175 KPAAVVAPAPIAAPRPV
-189 GSDMIDEDE
+189 
-198 FEALLDQLHGS
+198 
-209 AAPGAKPVGAAAAI
+209 AAPA
-223 AAAKSGSDMI
+223 
-233 DEDEFEALLDQ
+233 
-244 LHGGAAPGAKPVG
+244 
-257 AAVAA
+257 
-262 APKPAI
+262 
-268 PKPAPVVPPRP
+268 PAPV
-279 ASPPRPAAAPAAAAK
+279 AK
-294 PAAAEA
+294 PAAKPLAEA
-300 EQTVR
+300 EHTVR

-330 LRTRLKDEE
+330 LRARLRDEE

-371 RFPKVARDVARNL
+371 RFPKVARDVARSL
-384 KKEVELELVGAE
+384 KKEVDLELIGAE

-420 HGIEMPDLRE
+420 HGVEMPDLRE
-430 AQGKQRSGHVR
+430 AQGKPRMGHVR

-447 GDYVSIEI
+447 GDYVSIEV

-497 GFSTKQEVTDISG
+497 GFSTKQQVTDISG

-558 AGQDIYALPLARVME
+558 AGEDVYALPLARVME

-597 LPLLDLRQWLDVE
+597 LPLVDLRQWLDVT
-610 PAPSTLMTIVVLQ
+610 PAASPLLTIVVLQ
-623 VGEARF
+623 AGEARF

-642 VIKPLPKALRGLKG
+642 VIKPLPKALRGLRG

-678 NSQG
+678 

>member
-1 MSAFD
+1 MSAVSD
-6 EDIAADFIL
+6 DITADFII

-20 LDRLGEQLVALEQS
+20 LDRLGEQLVSLEQA
-34 PQDNEQLNAVFRG
+34 PQDTEQLNAVFRG
-47 FHTLKG
+47 YHTLKG

-60 HAMVELCHA
+60 TAMVELCHA
-69 AEETL
+69 AEEAL
-74 GMARSGK
+74 GAARAGQ
-81 AVLQANHFD
+81 AVLQAHHFD

-96 DWLQAMLDAVSGGTE
+96 DYLQSMLDAVSTGTE
-111 PQHAPPELIAMF
+111 PGYAPPDLIAQF
-123 DVDAAPAPAAV
+123 DVHGGAVAAPAA
-134 AAAPVDA
+134 AAAPA
-141 AAAIAAA
+141 AG
-148 KSGSDMIDEDEFEAL
+148 GSDLITDDEFEAL

-170 AAPGS
+170 NAPTAVA
-175 KPVGAAAAIAAAKS
+175 PAKKADDGLIS
-189 GSDMIDEDE
+189 
-198 FEALLDQLHGS
+198 
-209 AAPGAKPVGAAAAI
+209 
-223 AAAKSGSDMI
+223 
-233 DEDEFEALLDQ
+233 EDEFEALLDQ
-244 LHGGAAPGAKPVG
+244 LHGGAAPGAKPATP
-257 AAVAA
+257 AAVA
-262 APKPAI
+262 
-268 PKPAPVVPPRP
+268 PAPI
-279 ASPPRPAAAPAAAAK
+279 AAPRPAAAPAPAAK
-294 PAAAEA
+294 PAAKPLAEA
-300 EQTVR
+300 EHTVR

-330 LRTRLKDEE
+330 LRARLRDEE

-371 RFPKVARDVARNL
+371 RFPKVARDVARSL
-384 KKEVELELVGAE
+384 KKEVDLELIGAE

-420 HGIEMPDLRE
+420 HGVEMPDLRE
-430 AQGKQRSGHVR
+430 AQGKPRMGHVR

-447 GDYVSIEI
+447 GDYVSIEV

-497 GFSTKQEVTDISG
+497 GFSTKQQVTDISG

-558 AGQDIYALPLARVME
+558 AGEDVYALPLARVME
-573 VLHAPRT
+573 VLHAPPT

-597 LPLLDLRQWLDVE
+597 LPLVDLRQWLDVT
-610 PAPSTLMTIVVLQ
+610 PAASTLLTIVVLQ
-623 VGEARF
+623 AGEARF

-642 VIKPLPKALRGLKG
+642 VIKPLPKALRGLRG

-678 NSQG
+678 SPHD

>member
-1 MSAFD
+1 MSAVPD
-6 EDIAADFIL
+6 DIAADFIV

-20 LDRLGEQLVALEQS
+20 LDRLGEQLVSLEQA
-34 PQDNEQLNAVFRG
+34 PDEADQLNAVFRG

-53 GAGFLGV
+53 GAGFL
-60 HAMVELCHA
+60 AIKPMVELCHA

-74 GMARSGK
+74 GMARSGQ
-81 AVLQANHFD
+81 AVLQAHHFD

-96 DWLQAMLDAVSGGTE
+96 DYLQAMLDAMGSGD
-111 PQHAPPELIAMF
+111 PVPHAPASLIAQF
-123 DVDAAPAPAAV
+123 DAKSGPPAVKSAPKAAALAAVPASQAPAA
-134 AAAPVDA
+134 AGAKAAPK
-141 AAAIAAA
+141 AAA
-148 KSGSDMIDEDEFEAL
+148 KSG
-163 LDQLHGG
+163 G
-170 AAPGS
+170 
-175 KPVGAAAAIAAAKS
+175 
-189 GSDMIDEDE
+189 
-198 FEALLDQLHGS
+198 
-209 AAPGAKPVGAAAAI
+209 
-223 AAAKSGSDMI
+223 
-233 DEDEFEALLDQ
+233 
-244 LHGGAAPGAKPVG
+244 
-257 AAVAA
+257 
-262 APKPAI
+262 
-268 PKPAPVVPPRP
+268 
-279 ASPPRPAAAPAAAAK
+279 
-294 PAAAEA
+294 AEA

-330 LRTRLKDEE
+330 LRTRLRDEE

-345 TLDIATARLQS
+345 TLDIATARLQT
-356 AVMRTRMQPVGKVFS
+356 AVMRTRMQPVSKVFS
-371 RFPKVARDVARNL
+371 RFPKVARDVARTL
-384 KKEVELELVGAE
+384 SKEVELELIGAE

-420 HGIEMPDLRE
+420 HGIESPALRE
-430 AQGKQRSGHVR
+430 ATGKPRSGHVR

-455 QDDGAGIDPEKLRAK
+455 QDDGAGIDPERLREI
-470 AREKGLIDPEAAARL
+470 ARNKGLIDAEAAARL
-485 SSEECL
+485 STDECL
-491 HLVFLP
+491 HLIFMP
-497 GFSTKQEVTDISG
+497 GFSTKAEVTDISG

-536 RGSRFL
+536 RGSRFM

-558 AGQDIYALPLARVME
+558 AGEAVYALPLARVVE
-573 VLHAPRT
+573 VLHAPQT

-597 LPLLDLRQWLDVE
+597 LPLIDLRRWLGV
-610 PAPSTLMTIVVLQ
+610 PAEQPPLLTVVLLQ
-623 VGEARF
+623 AGETRF

-642 VIKPLPKALRGLKG
+642 VIKPLPRALRGLPG

-678 NSQG
+678 SSDH

>member
-1 MSAFD
+1 MSAVPD
-6 EDIAADFIL
+6 DIAADFII

-20 LDRLGEQLVALEQS
+20 LDRLGEQLVSLEQAPEDS
-34 PQDNEQLNAVFRG
+34 GQLNAVFRG

-53 GAGFLGV
+53 GAGFLAIN
-60 HAMVELCHA
+60 AMVELCHA

-74 GMARSGK
+74 GMARAGQ
-81 AVLQANHFD
+81 ATLQARHFD

-96 DWLQAMLDAVSGGTE
+96 DYLQSMLDAFGSGQE
-111 PQHAPPELIAMF
+111 PPRAPPELIAQF
-123 DVDAAPAPAAV
+123 DAHGDDAPAPAPAKSAAPAPAAV
-134 AAAPVDA
+134 PATA
-141 AAAIAAA
+141 AAAGDLI
-148 KSGSDMIDEDEFEAL
+148 SDDEFEAL
-163 LDQLHGG
+163 LDQLHGD
-170 AAPGS
+170 AP
-175 KPVGAAAAIAAAKS
+175 PTATPQ
-189 GSDMIDEDE
+189 
-198 FEALLDQLHGS
+198 ALQPAPRAPS
-209 AAPGAKPVGAAAAI
+209 AAPKA
-223 AAAKSGSDMI
+223 
-233 DEDEFEALLDQ
+233 
-244 LHGGAAPGAKPVG
+244 
-257 AAVAA
+257 
-262 APKPAI
+262 
-268 PKPAPVVPPRP
+268 
-279 ASPPRPAAAPAAAAK
+279 AAAPAK
-294 PAAAEA
+294 AAEP
-300 EQTVR
+300 EHTVR

-330 LRTRLKDEE
+330 LRVRLRDEE

-345 TLDIATARLQS
+345 SLDIATARLQS

-371 RFPKVARDVARNL
+371 RFPKVARDVARSLN
-384 KKEVELELVGAE
+384 KEVELELVGAD

-420 HGIEMPDLRE
+420 HGIEAPALRE
-430 AQGKQRSGHVR
+430 ATGKPRGGHVR

-447 GDYVSIEI
+447 GDYVSIEV
-455 QDDGAGIDPEKLRAK
+455 QDDGAGIDPERLRAK

-485 SSEECL
+485 TTEECL

-497 GFSTKQEVTDISG
+497 GFSTKSEVTDISG

-558 AGQDIYALPLARVME
+558 AGDTVYALPLARVVE
-573 VLHAPRT
+573 VLHAPRR

-587 RAVLDRRSHT
+587 RAVLDRQSHT
-597 LPLLDLRQWLDVE
+597 LPLVDLRQWLNID
-610 PAPSTLMTIVVLQ
+610 APQLPLLTVVVLQ
-623 VGEARF
+623 AGESRM

-642 VIKPLPKALRGLKG
+642 VIKPLPRSLRGLPG
-656 YAGATLIGDGRMALI
+656 YAGATLIGDGRLALI
-671 LDVDGLR
+671 LDVDGLKA
-678 NSQG
+678 

>member
-1 MSAFD
+1 MLTTCFRIWGCNTMSAVPD
-6 EDIAADFIL
+6 DIAADFIL

-20 LDRLGEQLVALEQS
+20 LDRLGEQLVSLEQS
-34 PQDNEQLNAVFRG
+34 PQDSDQLNAVFRG

-53 GAGFLGV
+53 GAGFLGIQ
-60 HAMVELCHA
+60 AMVELCHA

-81 AVLQANHFD
+81 ATLQAHHFD

-96 DWLQAMLDAVSGGTE
+96 DYLQSMLDSVSAGEE
-111 PQHAPPELIAMF
+111 PGYAPPELIAQF
-123 DVDAAPAPAAV
+123 DVNGPATPVAAV
-134 AAAPVDA
+134 AAPASGELITDDEFEALLDTLHGGAAPTAVAGAGKADDGL
-141 AAAIAAA
+141 I
-148 KSGSDMIDEDEFEAL
+148 GEDEFEAL

-170 AAPGS
+170 A
-175 KPVGAAAAIAAAKS
+175 V
-189 GSDMIDEDE
+189 
-198 FEALLDQLHGS
+198 
-209 AAPGAKPVGAAAAI
+209 PGAKPV
-223 AAAKSGSDMI
+223 
-233 DEDEFEALLDQ
+233 
-244 LHGGAAPGAKPVG
+244 AAP
-257 AAVAA
+257 
-262 APKPAI
+262 AP
-268 PKPAPVVPPRP
+268 PPR
-279 ASPPRPAAAPAAAAK
+279 AAAAPAAK
-294 PAAAEA
+294 PAANKPVAEA
-300 EQTVR
+300 EHTVR

-330 LRTRLKDEE
+330 LRARLHDEE

-384 KKEVELELVGAE
+384 KKEVELELIGAE

-420 HGIEMPDLRE
+420 HGVETPDLRE
-430 AQGKQRSGHVR
+430 AQGKPRSGHVR

-447 GDYVSIEI
+447 GDYVSIEV
-455 QDDGAGIDPEKLRAK
+455 QDDGAGIDPERLRQK

-485 SSEECL
+485 TSEECL

-536 RGSRFL
+536 RGSRFM

-558 AGQDIYALPLARVME
+558 AGDDVYALPLARVME
-573 VLHAPRT
+573 VLHAPNT

-587 RAVLDRRSHT
+587 RAVLDRKSHT
-597 LPLLDLRQWLDVE
+597 LPLVDLRHWLAVA
-610 PAPSTLMTIVVLQ
+610 PAASSLLTIVVLQ
-623 VGEARF
+623 AGEARF

-642 VIKPLPKALRGLKG
+642 VIKPLPKALRGLRG
-656 YAGATLIGDGRMALI
+656 YAGATLIGDGRMSLI

-678 NSQG
+678 

>member
-1 MSAFD
+1 MSAVSD
-6 EDIAADFIL
+6 DITADFII

-20 LDRLGEQLVALEQS
+20 LDRLGEQLVSLEQA
-34 PQDNEQLNAVFRG
+34 PQDSDQLNAVFRG
-47 FHTLKG
+47 YHTLKG

-60 HAMVELCHA
+60 TAMVELCHA
-69 AEETL
+69 AEEAL
-74 GMARSGK
+74 GAARAGQ
-81 AVLQANHFD
+81 AVLQAHHFD

-96 DWLQAMLDAVSGGTE
+96 DYLQSMLDAVSSGTE
-111 PQHAPPELIAMF
+111 PGYAPPDLIAQF
-123 DVDAAPAPAAV
+123 DVHGGAVAAPAA
-134 AAAPVDA
+134 AAAPA
-141 AAAIAAA
+141 AG
-148 KSGSDMIDEDEFEAL
+148 GSDLITDDEFEAL

-170 AAPGS
+170 NAPTAVA
-175 KPVGAAAAIAAAKS
+175 PAKKADDGLIS
-189 GSDMIDEDE
+189 
-198 FEALLDQLHGS
+198 
-209 AAPGAKPVGAAAAI
+209 
-223 AAAKSGSDMI
+223 
-233 DEDEFEALLDQ
+233 EDEFEALLDQ
-244 LHGGAAPGAKPVG
+244 LHGGAAPGAKPV
-257 AAVAA
+257 AA
-262 APKPAI
+262 AP
-268 PKPAPVVPPRP
+268 PAP
-279 ASPPRPAAAPAAAAK
+279 APAARPTAPAPAAK
-294 PAAAEA
+294 PAAKPLAEA
-300 EQTVR
+300 EHTVR

-330 LRTRLKDEE
+330 LRARLRDEE

-371 RFPKVARDVARNL
+371 RFPKVARDVARSL
-384 KKEVELELVGAE
+384 KKEVDLELIGAE

-420 HGIEMPDLRE
+420 HGVEMPDLRE
-430 AQGKQRSGHVR
+430 AQGKPRMGHVR

-447 GDYVSIEI
+447 GDYVSIEV

-497 GFSTKQEVTDISG
+497 GFSTKQQVTDISG

-558 AGQDIYALPLARVME
+558 AGEDVYALPLARVME

-597 LPLLDLRQWLDVE
+597 LPLVDLRQWLDVT
-610 PAPSTLMTIVVLQ
+610 PAASTLLTIVVLQ
-623 VGEARF
+623 AGEARF

-642 VIKPLPKALRGLKG
+642 VIKPLPKALRGLRG

-678 NSQG
+678 

>member
-1 MSAFD
+1 MSGIAD
-6 EDIAADFIL
+6 DIAADFIV

-20 LDRLGEQLVALEQS
+20 LDRLGEQLVGLEQS
-34 PQDNEQLNAVFRG
+34 PQDSEQLNAVFRG
-47 FHTLKG
+47 YHTLKG
-53 GAGFLGV
+53 GAGFLGIT
-60 HAMVELCHA
+60 AMVELCHA

-74 GMARSGK
+74 GLARSG
-81 AVLQANHFD
+81 QATLLPRHFD

-96 DWLQAMLDAVSGGTE
+96 DALQAMLDAVAGGAQ
-111 PQHAPPELIAMF
+111 PAHAPPSLVAQF
-123 DVDAAPAPAAV
+123 DARPAAAPAAAG
-134 AAAPVDA
+134 
-141 AAAIAAA
+141 IAGAGTDP
-148 KSGSDMIDEDEFEAL
+148 SLISDDEFEAL
-163 LDQLHGG
+163 LDQLHGSRPPSAVPRAE
-170 AAPGS
+170 AALIG
-175 KPVGAAAAIAAAKS
+175 
-189 GSDMIDEDE
+189 DDE

-209 AAPGAKPVGAAAAI
+209 AAPGSA
-223 AAAKSGSDMI
+223 
-233 DEDEFEALLDQ
+233 
-244 LHGGAAPGAKPVG
+244 
-257 AAVAA
+257 
-262 APKPAI
+262 
-268 PKPAPVVPPRP
+268 RP
-279 ASPPRPAAAPAAAAK
+279 ASPAPPAAPPRAAAT
-294 PAAAEA
+294 PTIRAAAEG
-300 EQTVR
+300 EHTVR
-305 VDTKRLDAIV
+305 VDTRRLDAIV
-315 NLIGELVLS
+315 NLIGELVLA

-330 LRTRLKDEE
+330 LRVRLRDEE

-371 RFPKVARDVARNL
+371 RFPKVARDVARSL
-384 KKEVELELVGAE
+384 DKDVELELVGAD

-420 HGIEMPDLRE
+420 HGVETPALRE
-430 AQGKQRSGHVR
+430 AQGKPRSGHVR

-447 GDYVSIEI
+447 GDYVSIEV
-455 QDDGAGIDPEKLRAK
+455 QDDGAGIDPERLRSK

-510 RGVGMDVVQSRIRE
+510 RGVGMDVVQSRIHE

-536 RGSRFL
+536 RGSRFM

-558 AGQDIYALPLARVME
+558 AGEDVYALPLARVLE
-573 VLHAPRT
+573 VLHAPAT

-587 RAVLDRRSHT
+587 RAVLDRRSHA
-597 LPLLDLRQWLDVE
+597 LALVDLRQWLAVT
-610 PAPSTLMTIVVLQ
+610 PAPASLLTIVVLQ
-623 VGEARF
+623 AGEARF

-642 VIKPLPKALRGLKG
+642 VIKPLPKTLRGLRG

-678 NSQG
+678 GPHD

>member
-1 MSAFD
+1 MSAVSD
-6 EDIAADFIL
+6 DITADFII

-20 LDRLGEQLVALEQS
+20 LDRLGEQLVSLEQA
-34 PQDNEQLNAVFRG
+34 PQDSDQLNAVFRG
-47 FHTLKG
+47 YHTLKG

-60 HAMVELCHA
+60 TAMVELCHA
-69 AEETL
+69 AEEAL
-74 GMARSGK
+74 GAARAGQ
-81 AVLQANHFD
+81 AVLQAHHFD

-96 DWLQAMLDAVSGGTE
+96 DYLQSMLDAVSSGTE
-111 PQHAPPELIAMF
+111 PGYAPPDLIAQF
-123 DVDAAPAPAAV
+123 DVHGGAVAAPAA
-134 AAAPVDA
+134 AAAPA
-141 AAAIAAA
+141 AG
-148 KSGSDMIDEDEFEAL
+148 GSDLITDDEFEALLDQLHGGNAPTAVAPAKKADDGLISEDEFEAL

-170 AAPGS
+170 AAPGT
-175 KPVGAAAAIAAAKS
+175 KPAAA
-189 GSDMIDEDE
+189 M
-198 FEALLDQLHGS
+198 
-209 AAPGAKPVGAAAAI
+209 APA
-223 AAAKSGSDMI
+223 
-233 DEDEFEALLDQ
+233 
-244 LHGGAAPGAKPVG
+244 
-257 AAVAA
+257 
-262 APKPAI
+262 
-268 PKPAPVVPPRP
+268 
-279 ASPPRPAAAPAAAAK
+279 PAAAPRPVAAPAPVAK
-294 PAAAEA
+294 PAAKPLAEA
-300 EQTVR
+300 EHTVR

-330 LRTRLKDEE
+330 LRARLRDEE

-371 RFPKVARDVARNL
+371 RFPKVARDVARSL
-384 KKEVELELVGAE
+384 KKEVDLELIGAE

-420 HGIEMPDLRE
+420 HGVEMPDLRE
-430 AQGKQRSGHVR
+430 AQGKPRMGHVR

-447 GDYVSIEI
+447 GDYVSIEV

-497 GFSTKQEVTDISG
+497 GFSTKQQVTDISG

-558 AGQDIYALPLARVME
+558 AGEDVYALPLARVME

-597 LPLLDLRQWLDVE
+597 LPLLDLRQWLDVT
-610 PAPSTLMTIVVLQ
+610 PAASPLLTIVVLQ
-623 VGEARF
+623 AGEARF

-642 VIKPLPKALRGLKG
+642 VIKPLPKALRGLRG

-678 NSQG
+678 